1 MFFPVK
7 RSEWSPKFTS
17 YWRGPFQILEKV
29 ATVLYKVNC
38 GRSGSEQV
46 IHTDR
51 LRKVRPQV
59 LLGES
64 DTHIPD
70 SMTTQGNTEASD
82 IGLCESGV
90 HDGINHDDI
99 SSLGRKRHKPL
110 WHNDYVFS
118 AFSVEMPNTKITP
131 RTRALC
137 PLCKDEVPPGERFE
151 LHVTQCAMNPK
162 RHTCYECGKTTRN
175 WCT

>member
-38 GRSGSEQV
+38 GRSGSAQV

-59 LLGES
+59 LLGELNTNNS
-64 DTHIPD
+64 D
-70 SMTTQGNTEASD
+70 SMTTQDKTEVSGAEPSEP
-82 IGLCESGV
+82 GL
-90 HDGINHDDI
+90 HDGSNHDDLGSI
-99 SSLGRKRHKPL
+99 SRKR
-110 WHNDYVFS
+110 
-118 AFSVEMPNTKITP
+118 
-131 RTRALC
+131 R
-137 PLCKDEVPPGERFE
+137 
-151 LHVTQCAMNPK
+151 
-162 RHTCYECGKTTRN
+162 
-175 WCT
+175 